1 MHLVPLQLLSSGL
14 FLTFT
19 MLHNMGIKSE
29 AQLHQGREQQPK
41 IAFVSSPTTSSWEV
55 NKLAH
60 GTEFLPVQLAVQEAS
75 VLAFLW
81 VQRVQSSE
89 GKGEQQKLKPALHTE
104 LKKRGFFLLLQVQNF
119 SVSDG

>member
-1 MHLVPLQLLSSGL
+1 MHLVPLQLLTSGL

-19 MLHNMGIKSE
+19 ILHNMGIKSE

-60 GTEFLPVQLAVQEAS
+60 GAEFLPVPLAVQEAS
-75 VLAFLW
+75 VLSFLW
-81 VQRVQSSE
+81 VQRAQSSE
-89 GKGEQQKLKPALHTE
+89 GKGEEILKSALYTE

>member
-1 MHLVPLQLLSSGL
+1 
-14 FLTFT
+14 
-19 MLHNMGIKSE
+19 MGIKSE

-60 GTEFLPVQLAVQEAS
+60 GTEFLPVPLAVQEAS

-81 VQRVQSSE
+81 VQRVQCSE
-89 GKGEQQKLKPALHTE
+89 GKGEQKLKPALHTE

-119 SVSDG
+119 TVSDR